1 MYIKVGTI
9 GGRARPALKKAHRR
23 VASRKS
29 KPGSQHSVRRIR
41 RPAGGRAPAARA
53 RRPFTG
59 GRAMRLAVPAL
70 ALLSLLA
77 LLRAHG
83 ATAPSVAGSSLG
95 LERASTG
102 AQTLAAEAAVA
113 AAEAAVAAAE
123 AAAAVAE
130 ERRLDPDAS
139 STAEVARE
147 QGGATPEASHSGSVH
162 AAPDSSTRRATD
174 GGGGTRSHSH
184 GEVRGRSDGG
194 VLPGRRFPGAFRE
207 PSRSLPCRCAP
218 RGRRSGRCR

>member
-1 MYIKVGTI
+1 
-9 GGRARPALKKAHRR
+9 
-23 VASRKS
+23 
-29 KPGSQHSVRRIR
+29 
-41 RPAGGRAPAARA
+41 
-53 RRPFTG
+53 
-59 GRAMRLAVPAL
+59 MRLAVPAL

-83 ATAPSVAGSSLG
+83 ATAPSAAGSSDHLS

-102 AQTLAAEAAVA
+102 AQTL

-139 STAEVARE
+139 SAAEVARE
-147 QGGATPEASHSGSVH
+147 QGEAKPEASRSGSVH

-184 GEVRGRSDGG
+184 GEARGRSDGG
-194 VLPGRRFPGAFRE
+194 T
-207 PSRSLPCRCAP
+207 CR
-218 RGRRSGRCR
+218 